1 MKKDKNPGAAE
12 KIISVI
18 LGTLAGGF
26 MWRCRGESGFGS
38 SWGLYSV
45 ALILILIIYNF
56 YGNKK
61 GFKFEMIPIG
71 AFLAGLGVT
80 GYATV
85 IEQLAGVIYN
95 DVTPTGEVVYCP
107 VDKFS
112 GLYIILIMG
121 FTLVPLFAF
130 FVGSLFSEKEYKLYH
145 YVIMAAIFFGVSYIC
160 KASVS
165 HFILKA
171 INPDQVNYAAEGLKA
186 AGHDYSSPMMA
197 YMKHFAG
204 RKWSQTVPFFE
215 NYYMSVEH
223 ISDFIA
229 VIAIALYPLIAFK
242 DKLTCCVTLVI
253 NAFVSVATTAL
264 SSLISVCFR
273 SGFFEGITV
282 PRCLENGAGWGIW
295 EYATGAS
302 VGFITMLVIA
312 LMPKKYT
319 RQGNPDKKPLFESNK
334 LNFIFNTV
342 AGVFIFALV
351 PWRAIGIR
359 TGKLL
364 ENAGILEDSS
374 PTGDIIMIAGA
385 VIFGLW
391 FIYLFKKNIIDSSV
405 TPFNVT
411 PFGFSAVALPA
422 YLGLCC
428 VLYFF
433 TNHAYALHLPFSEM
447 KDFSSFVYIMTG
459 PQWLEFTV
467 MFISAV
473 IFTVFYIPTRKK
485 LMKLNNNKIR

>member
-12 KIISVI
+12 KIIFVI
-18 LGTLAGGF
+18 LGTLASGF

-45 ALILILIIYNF
+45 ALILIYIIYSF

-61 GFKFEMIPIG
+61 GFKFEMIPVG
-71 AFLAGLGVT
+71 ALLAGVGVT

-95 DVTPTGEVVYCP
+95 DVIPEGQVSYVP

-130 FVGSLFSEKEYKLYH
+130 FVGSLFSEKEYKLQH
-145 YVIMAAIFFGVSYIC
+145 YLIMVAVFFGVSYIF
-160 KASVS
+160 KASIA

-171 INPDQVNYAAEGLKA
+171 INPDQVNYAAEGLKM
-186 AGHDYSSPMMA
+186 AGYDYSSPMMA
-197 YMKHFAG
+197 YMKHFG
-204 RKWSQTVPFFE
+204 NRRWTQEIPFFE

-223 ISDFIA
+223 ISDLFA

-242 DKLTCCVTLVI
+242 DKLTCAVTLII

-264 SSLISVCFR
+264 SSMIAIVFQ
-273 SGFFEGITV
+273 SGFFENVAI
-282 PRCLENGAGWGIW
+282 PRFLENGAGWGIW
-295 EYATGAS
+295 EFSTGAS
-302 VGFITMLVIA
+302 VGFITTLVIA

-334 LNFIFNTV
+334 LNFAFNTV
-342 AGVFIFALV
+342 ACVFMFALV
-351 PWRAIGIR
+351 PWRAVGIR
-359 TGKLL
+359 IGKLL
-364 ENAGILEDSS
+364 ENEGILEDSS
-374 PTGDIIMIAGA
+374 PTGDIIMIAGT
-385 VIFGLW
+385 VIFALW

-411 PFGFSAVALPA
+411 PFGFSSIALPS
-422 YLGLCC
+422 YLGLCF

-433 TNHAYALHLPFSEM
+433 TNHAPAIHLPFSEF
-447 KDFSSFVYIMTG
+447 KDFGSFIHIMTG
-459 PQWLEFTV
+459 SQWFEAAL
-467 MFISAV
+467 MFVTAV
-473 IFTVFYIPTRKK
+473 VFAAIYIPVRSR
-485 LMKLNNNKIR
+485 LMKINNNKIR